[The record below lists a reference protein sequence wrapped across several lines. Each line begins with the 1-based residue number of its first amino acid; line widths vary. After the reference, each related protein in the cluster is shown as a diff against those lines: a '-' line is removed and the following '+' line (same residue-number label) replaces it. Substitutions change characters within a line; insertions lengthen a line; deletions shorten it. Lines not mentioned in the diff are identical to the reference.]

1 MFEFDFLAGIFIIS
15 LLWLWSLLH
24 FLRINKKKRKDTEAV
39 SDDKLDLAKMFL
51 GISSFIAV
59 VLLIGTIGFMFC
71 VVIGLP
77 LLWIICLIC
86 FLKMR
91 KKKRIDPKIVE
102 EDRFFEDKYALAGLF
117 LGITS
122 FIMFFYILCVIG
134 LIVLSYLPISFM

>member
-1 MFEFDFLAGIFIIS
+1 MFDF
-15 LLWLWSLLH
+15 
-24 FLRINKKKRKDTEAV
+24 
-39 SDDKLDLAKMFL
+39 
-51 GISSFIAV
+51 FIAGV
-59 VLLIGTIGFMFC
+59 FVMP
-71 VVIGLP
+71 V
-77 LLWIICLIC
+77 LWIICLIC

-91 KKKRIDPKIVE
+91 KKKRTDPKIVE